1 MTRAKNSAKDLI
13 MTRNPL
19 WKLWWW
25 VMSRWSLM
33 PELTCFPDVDA
44 SEDVCFHSRVP
55 NVAEFGKAVA
65 G

>member
-1 MTRAKNSAKDLI
+1 
-13 MTRNPL
+13 
-19 WKLWWW
+19 
-25 VMSRWSLM
+25 M

-44 SEDVCFHSRVP
+44 SEDVCFHSRVR